1 MPRPIKR
8 VKTFFKDHPDL
19 TASLIFAAGTAVGI
33 ALTTKIQ
40 ESNKT
45 VFLPGPED
53 DEKVYVRQVR
63 PNGANRACMRSFRFD
78 KPVDTDP
85 DSQD

>member
-33 ALTTKIQ
+33 VLTTKIQ

-45 VFLPGPED
+45 TFLPGPED
-53 DEKVYVRQVR
+53 DENVWVRQVR
-63 PNGANRACMRSFRFD
+63 PNGPNHAYMRSFRFD
-78 KPVDTDP
+78 KPVDKDP

>member
-33 ALTTKIQ
+33 VLTTKIQ
-40 ESNKT
+40 ESNKA

-53 DEKVYVRQVR
+53 DEKVWVRQIR
-63 PNGANRACMRSFRFD
+63 PNGPSGAYVRSFCFS
-78 KPVDTDP
+78 KKNETDP